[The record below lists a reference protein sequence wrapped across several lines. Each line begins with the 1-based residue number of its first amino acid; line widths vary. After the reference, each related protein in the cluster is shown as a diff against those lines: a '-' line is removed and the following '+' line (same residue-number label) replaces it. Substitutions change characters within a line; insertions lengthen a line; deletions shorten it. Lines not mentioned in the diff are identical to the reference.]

1 MDIATDIE
9 MTLSDVRTVHFAC
22 VNLNASLLI
31 MLSNICLD
39 VPLADNYDHRES
51 LLAYQISPFYS

>member
-31 MLSNICLD
+31 MLSNDNCNICLE
-39 VPLADNYDHRES
+39 VLLADCYDCRETEK
-51 LLAYQISPFYS
+51 AF